1 MLCPEKESFMEMIHV
16 NKEFQP
22 GLQGFEEV
30 WKRVRENRE
39 KSVPAGLMPGKK
51 PKSRAVRFGPPQ
63 R

>member
-1 MLCPEKESFMEMIHV
+1 MEMIHV

-30 WKRVRENRE
+30 WKRVRANRE